1 MTIDTKKIRDSFQ
14 IFKDKNPP
22 IYLDNACVS
31 FKPDQVITKMN
42 EYYFQYPSCHKR
54 GVHSLA
60 EKTSE
65 ETDKARI
72 NIAHYIGAKN
82 SNEIIFTKNT
92 TEAINLVALGLDLK
106 ENDCILTS
114 DLEHNSNLIPWLNL
128 ERTKKI
134 KLKKIAISPNDEEI
148 NLEEFERILK
158 NNPVKLVS
166 FFHQSHITGMEIPL
180 KKMIDLAHKYGALF
194 MLDAAQSMMTNE
206 INVKD
211 LNLDFLAF
219 SFHKIFGPSGM
230 GMLYGKIEL
239 LDNLEPIFLGG
250 QTVIDVFENKFI
262 LEKIPNRFEP
272 GLQNYSGIIGAN
284 ESIKFLKS
292 IGPANIKRHNQEL
305 NLLMTNEIAELKKVK
320 VLGPKNSKLR
330 NSILTITAE
339 DANITEMAMMLDRS
353 YRIMAR
359 SGVHC
364 SHYWFN
370 KYELTPSL
378 RFSFTA
384 YNTLEEVK
392 AAAHTLKSISKIL
405 IG

>member
-92 TEAINLVALGLDLK
+92 TEAINLVALGLELK

-166 FFHQSHITGMEIPL
+166 FFHQSHIT
-180 KKMIDLAHKYGALF
+180 D
-194 MLDAAQSMMTNE
+194 
-206 INVKD
+206 
-211 LNLDFLAF
+211 
-219 SFHKIFGPSGM
+219 
-230 GMLYGKIEL
+230 
-239 LDNLEPIFLGG
+239 
-250 QTVIDVFENKFI
+250 
-262 LEKIPNRFEP
+262 R
-272 GLQNYSGIIGAN
+272 
-284 ESIKFLKS
+284 KS
-292 IGPANIKRHNQEL
+292 
-305 NLLMTNEIAELKKVK
+305 V
-320 VLGPKNSKLR
+320 V
-330 NSILTITAE
+330 
-339 DANITEMAMMLDRS
+339 
-353 YRIMAR
+353 
-359 SGVHC
+359 
-364 SHYWFN
+364 
-370 KYELTPSL
+370 
-378 RFSFTA
+378 
-384 YNTLEEVK
+384 
-392 AAAHTLKSISKIL
+392 
-405 IG
+405 